1 MCSLCCLQDRD
12 AEASESQ
19 PSELHNRI
27 REERDAGAMDQSDR
41 SSRFHDVDEQ
51 EMMAR
56 NLDTLQQ
63 RNKTKQMRK
72 QLLQLELMKLE
83 IQAEIL
89 RWAGDVEIL
98 GLGFRV
104 WDPNRYLRET

>member
-1 MCSLCCLQDRD
+1 
-12 AEASESQ
+12 
-19 PSELHNRI
+19 
-27 REERDAGAMDQSDR
+27 MDQSDR

-89 RWAGDVEIL
+89 R
-98 GLGFRV
+98 
-104 WDPNRYLRET
+104 